1 MTPHALLPLGTL
13 APLGMSIGLA
23 LTISACGEPAASA
36 LSATTFP
43 SDVTTPRRSSN
54 IETAQRVSA
63 TFRLLDGSFQ
73 LTFHDNGNIVGTIA
87 GAYTGEAQSASGKTT
102 ASLNL
107 TVRRAIGVAEGLTGL
122 LAADGSGAA
131 YIGEGEF
138 ALALKLQLPTR
149 NGPISLKVQGTATIS
164 CSTQERIVVTL
175 SGTGSSPQL
184 ADVEVQLRHEV
195 GNTFCSS

>member
-1 MTPHALLPLGTL
+1 MPPLALLPFGTL

-23 LTISACGEPAASA
+23 LTIAACGEPAASA

-54 IETAQRVSA
+54 IETAQRVKA
-63 TFRLLDGSFQ
+63 TFPLLNGSFQ
-73 LTFHDNGNIVGTIA
+73 FTCRDYGNIVGTIA
-87 GAYTGEAQSASGKTT
+87 GAYTGEAQTTSGKPT

-107 TVRRAIGVAEGLTGL
+107 TVQRATGVASGLTG

-131 YIGEGEF
+131 YLGEGEF